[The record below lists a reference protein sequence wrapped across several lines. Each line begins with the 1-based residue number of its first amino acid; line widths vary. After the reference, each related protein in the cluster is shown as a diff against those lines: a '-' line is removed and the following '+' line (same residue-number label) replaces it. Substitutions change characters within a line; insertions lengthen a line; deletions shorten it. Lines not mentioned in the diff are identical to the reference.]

1 MRADEHEGELNDSEV
16 KRQND
21 RANSRAAEIL
31 RNDALALTE
40 SGSFLR
46 FFSRYAY
53 PALYEVP
60 VSVDHGSRLAE
71 FMGKRALIIE
81 ISKEMDAISPGFYQ
95 RMLQARDDYARELQR
110 AAQGPRSKEKS

>member
-1 MRADEHEGELNDSEV
+1 MRADEHEGALNDSEV

-40 SGSFLR
+40 SGAFLR

-53 PALYEVP
+53 PALYENFP
-60 VSVDHGSRLAE
+60 VNGGSQLAE

-81 ISKEMDAISPGFYQ
+81 IGKEMDAVSPGFHQ
-95 RMLQARDDYARELQR
+95 RMLQARDDYALELQR
-110 AAQGPRSKEKS
+110 AAQKPQGVVK

>member
-40 SGSFLR
+40 SDSFLR
-46 FFSRYAY
+46 FFSRYAH
-53 PALYEVP
+53 PALYENYP
-60 VSVDHGSRLAE
+60 VNSGSQLAE
-71 FMGKRALIIE
+71 FMGKRALVIE